1 VRTAIL
7 ILLIMAFS
15 DVAQSQVRGVE
26 EVLVLRK
33 QYNVV
38 SARIDSVVRAMRRRD
53 VGALETEKLP
63 DGRDALSLPEN
74 TEVVAIFWA
83 DDEAKVWIND
93 HFIGET
99 RLTPVEII
107 VPSLYLKSNNIIRAK
122 GWDTD
127 FVESGFLFGLY
138 IRRED
143 ALYPIVVS
151 DDAWVGVNGG
161 VETITYAHTFPDIPK
176 AEVIWGDRTFGM
188 IEMMARFGAAQVEQ
202 ASLAVE
208 QSTFANG
215 EHQEMSLHAFVAELA
230 VLETERERLK
240 AELRRRASALSV
252 PGYTGS
258 GGMTSLTLG
267 KAGPLKEGITKPV
280 SEQIK
285 GWSEQLTPERKALVI
300 PSWRTLRGE
309 GASTA
314 VGEAA
319 TGAAGSGD
327 RREDYVPPSDRRNE
341 QPGTEDGQPGA
352 AGGGG
357 GGTGEATGLG
367 GSAGGFGGRASRL
380 GLLLPALVLATYAL
394 YATREWRRISRE
406 TNQAT

>member
-1 VRTAIL
+1 M
-7 ILLIMAFS
+7 MAFPNA
-15 DVAQSQVRGVE
+15 VQSQEHGVE
-26 EVLVLRK
+26 EILVLRK
-33 QYNVV
+33 QYNAV
-38 SARIDSVVRAMRRRD
+38 SARIDSVVRTMSRKD

-107 VPSLYLKSNNIIRAK
+107 VPSLYLKSDNIIRAK

-138 IRRED
+138 IRREG

-151 DDAWVGVNGG
+151 DDAWVGVNGP
-161 VETITYAHTFPDIPK
+161 VETITYAHTVPDIPK

-188 IEMMARFGAAQVEQ
+188 IEMMVRFGAAQVQQ
-202 ASLAVE
+202 AGLGVE
-208 QSTFANG
+208 QSIFANG

-230 VLETERERLK
+230 VLETDRERLK
-240 AELRRRASALSV
+240 AELRRRASTLSV
-252 PGYTGS
+252 PEYTGS

-267 KAGPLKEGITKPV
+267 KVGPLKEGITKPV

-285 GWSEQLTPERKALVI
+285 RWAEQLPPERKALVI
-300 PSWRTLRGE
+300 PDRRVLRGE
-309 GASTA
+309 RASTA
-314 VGEAA
+314 AGEAA
-319 TGAAGSGD
+319 AGAAGSAD
-327 RREDYVPPSDRRNE
+327 RRNDYVPPSDRRNE
-341 QPGTEDGQPGA
+341 QPGTEDGQPGTS
-352 AGGGG
+352 GGGG
-357 GGTGEATGLG
+357 GGTEEATGTG

-380 GLLLPALVLATYAL
+380 GLLLPTLILATYAM
-394 YATREWRRISRE
+394 YATRQWRRISRE